1 MSRGALRVE
10 PVDGVLVKELDGEAV
25 LLDLQ
30 SETYFGLNA
39 TALRMWRELTGA
51 PTIADGL
58 RNLAEHYDADAA
70 AVERDALKLLDE
82 LESRG
87 LVRVGH
93 A

>member
-39 TALRMWRELTGA
+39 TALRMWRELTSS
-51 PTIADGL
+51 PTIADAL
-58 RNLAEHYDADAA
+58 RNLAGHYDADAA
-70 AVERDALKLLDE
+70 AVEQDVLELLDE